1 MMNRIIIV
9 NGNKYDF
16 ECSYTKNYSG
26 FKHISKLYL
35 NGKYIVKAERQYYN
49 RTWEQYEY
57 QSVMKQIIRLMLS
70 DIEQVYIDKFKLEK
84 GYKRMTDK
92 RKVEFNNYIKDN
104 TDYNNQIE
112 ELKTVLYDLETKS
125 I

>member
-16 ECSYTKNYSG
+16 ECSYAKNYSG

-57 QSVMKQIIRLMLS
+57 QSVMEQIIRLMLS
-70 DIEQVYIDKFKLEK
+70 DVEQVYIDKFKLEK